1 MVAEETYAIPRHP
14 TRFTNGC
21 EICIQGGMRAKK
33 STNTL
38 TEGGLRKYHQTLE
51 TASTDNLHLADI
63 DVDGNKA
70 ASGVFIRK
78 TSYGDLV
85 MLKSMSSVAKEKAW
99 VNLSRDIQSNTDPGP
114 MYICI
119 HIMHIIVHNWEV

>member
-1 MVAEETYAIPRHP
+1 
-14 TRFTNGC
+14 
-21 EICIQGGMRAKK
+21 MRAKK

-51 TASTDNLHLADI
+51 TVSTDNLHLADI

-78 TSYGDLV
+78 TSYGDLI

-99 VNLSRDIQSNTDPGP
+99 VNMSRDIQSNTDP
-114 MYICI
+114 
-119 HIMHIIVHNWEV
+119 